1 LAKTNRGFES
11 HPFRHVN
18 RIPNQSAAEPG
29 KTFIAA
35 VAVLFFVISTWVSYA
50 RWANFECRTFDLAY
64 YAQGIWQFL
73 HGRFAVS
80 VIGVPLLGNH
90 VEPIV
95 FLFAPLIAVFRHP
108 MLFVAVQ
115 NAALATMGPVG
126 FSIARRLGLDGKS
139 SALAASALLLA
150 PAAGYIA
157 LHEFH
162 PEALSAPLLLLM
174 LQARLTRKLGKH
186 WLWFIAVLAC
196 KENMALLLIAYC
208 AIHCVAER
216 KLSLAELRAW
226 FLWPMAVAILW
237 FIICAEIITPAL
249 NSGNVDYIAL
259 YDRLGASPIE
269 ILRNAIAHPQLIAN
283 ALVQSLTHGNLVWA
297 LLLPFLGLPL
307 LRPRWLI
314 VAAPILLQH
323 LLSWRASEWTIYFHY
338 AAPLLPLFWIAYA
351 EVVASS
357 NLWKRASES
366 IPRALFGTVIIAC
379 VAAQI
384 FWGPAAAIGST
395 TADWFAKA
403 SDRARKNAFIANI
416 SPQASVVA
424 PFPYLSHLAMR
435 EKLYSLH
442 HILKGLKT
450 LSHQVY
456 EQPPPTDFV
465 LIDYLDSA
473 TFDAASGYYHPTM
486 KTADGRI
493 VPSSDRLLYDFL
505 RRTSWVV
512 NSLDELVLFRKGER
526 TGPAQAAS
534 PQSVFEI
541 ATHTQLISITKS
553 AGVLSNHDSVEI
565 RLDWRFQ
572 GEREVFPWM
581 LLRLTRRGGESA
593 AFMTKG
599 LCAPEAGDGP
609 CEENWRITSV
619 DGLASG
625 DYSAEAIF
633 VDNSKRAWSEATGQN
648 NSASTLLSRAIP
660 LGDLKVVRDPN

>member
-1 LAKTNRGFES
+1 
-11 HPFRHVN
+11 VN
-18 RIPNQSAAEPG
+18 KIPHQSAAESG
-29 KTFIAA
+29 KRFVA
-35 VAVLFFVISTWVSYA
+35 VAAVLFFVISTWVSYA
-50 RWANFECRTFDLAY
+50 HWANFECRTFDLANY
-64 YAQGIWQFL
+64 VQGIWQLL

-95 FLFAPLIAVFRHP
+95 FLFAPLFAVFRHP

-126 FSIARRLGLDGKS
+126 YSIARRLGLDGKS
-139 SALAASALLLA
+139 SALAATALLLA

-162 PEALSAPLLLLM
+162 PEALSAPFLLLM
-174 LQARLTRKLGKH
+174 LHARLARKLGKH

-208 AIHCVAER
+208 AVHCVAER
-216 KLSLAELRAW
+216 KRGLAELRAW
-226 FLWPMAVAILW
+226 FLWPMTVAILW
-237 FIICAEIITPAL
+237 FVICAKIISPAL

-259 YDRLGASPIE
+259 YDHLGASPSD
-269 ILRNAIAHPQLIAN
+269 ILRNAITHPQLMAN

-297 LLLPFLGLPL
+297 LLFPFLCLPL

-314 VAAPILLQH
+314 VAVPILLQH

-338 AAPLLPLFWIAYA
+338 SAPLLPLFWVAFA
-351 EVVASS
+351 EAVASS
-357 NLWKRASES
+357 NLWKRVSES
-366 IPRALFGTVIIAC
+366 IPRALPAAVIVAC
-379 VAAQI
+379 VVAQI
-384 FWGPAAAIGST
+384 FLGPAAAIGST

-456 EQPPPTDFV
+456 EQPQPTDFV

-493 VPSSDRLLYDFL
+493 VPSSDRLLHDFL

-512 NSLDELVLFRKGER
+512 NSSDELALFRKAER
-526 TGPAQAAS
+526 TEASQAAN
-534 PQSVFEI
+534 PPPVFEI
-541 ATHTQLISITKS
+541 ATDTQLISITKS
-553 AGVLSNHDSVEI
+553 VGVLSNHDSIEI

-581 LLRLTRRGGESA
+581 LLRLTRRGGGSVD
-593 AFMTKG
+593 FVTKG

-609 CEENWRITSV
+609 WEETWRITSIN
-619 DGLASG
+619 GLAPG
-625 DYSAEAIF
+625 DYSMEAIF

-648 NSASTLLSRAIP
+648 NSVSTLLSKPVP
-660 LGDLKVVRDPN
+660 LGDLKVVHDQN

>member
-1 LAKTNRGFES
+1 
-11 HPFRHVN
+11 VN
-18 RIPNQSAAEPG
+18 KIPNQSAVEPG
-29 KTFIAA
+29 KAFVAA
-35 VAVLFFVISTWVSYA
+35 FAVLFFVISTWVSYA
-50 RWANFECRTFDLAY
+50 HWANFECRTFDLAF
-64 YAQGIWQFL
+64 YAQGIWQLL

-95 FLFAPLIAVFRHP
+95 FLFAPFFAVFRHP

-115 NAALATMGPVG
+115 NAALATMGSVG
-126 FSIARRLGLDGKS
+126 YNIARRLGLDGKS
-139 SALAASALLLA
+139 SALAASALLLV
-150 PAAGYIA
+150 PAAGYVA

-174 LQARLTRKLGKH
+174 LQARLARKLGKH

-196 KENMALLLIAYC
+196 KENMALLLAAYC
-208 AIHCVAER
+208 AVHLIVER
-216 KLSLAELRAW
+216 KRGWAELRAW
-226 FLWPMAVAILW
+226 YLWPMTVAILW
-237 FIICAEIITPAL
+237 FVICAKIITPAL
-249 NSGNVDYIAL
+249 NSGNVDYLAL
-259 YDRLGASPIE
+259 YDRLGASPVD
-269 ILRNAIAHPQLIAN
+269 ILRNAIVHPQLIAS

-338 AAPLLPLFWIAYA
+338 AAPLLPLFWIAFA
-351 EVVASS
+351 EAIASF
-357 NLWKRASES
+357 NRWKRISES
-366 IPRALFGTVIIAC
+366 IPRPLAAAVIVAC
-379 VAAQI
+379 VVAQI
-384 FWGPAAAIGST
+384 FWGPAAAVGST

-486 KTADGRI
+486 KTLDGRI
-493 VPSSDRLLYDFL
+493 VPSSDRLLHDFL
-505 RRTSWVV
+505 RRNSWVV
-512 NSLDELVLFRKGER
+512 NSSDELVLFRKGER
-526 TGPAQAAS
+526 TGPSQVAS
-534 PQSVFEI
+534 PPPIFEM
-541 ATHTQLISITKS
+541 ATGTQLISITKS
-553 AGVLSNHDSVEI
+553 AGVLSNHDSIEI

-581 LLRLTRRGGESA
+581 LLRLTRRGSGSVD
-593 AFMTKG
+593 FMTKG
-599 LCAPEAGDGP
+599 LCAPEAEDEP
-609 CEENWRITSV
+609 CEEKWRITSV
-619 DGLASG
+619 DGLVPG

-648 NSASTLLSRAIP
+648 NSASTLLSKPVP
-660 LGDLKVVRDPN
+660 LGDLKIVRDPN

>member
-1 LAKTNRGFES
+1 
-11 HPFRHVN
+11 VN
-18 RIPNQSAAEPG
+18 KIPHQSAAESG
-29 KTFIAA
+29 KRFVA
-35 VAVLFFVISTWVSYA
+35 VAAILFFAISTWVSYA
-50 RWANFECRTFDLAY
+50 RWANFEYRTFDLAFY
-64 YAQGIWQFL
+64 TQGIWQFL

-95 FLFAPLIAVFRHP
+95 FLFAPLFVVFRHP
-108 MLFVAVQ
+108 MLFVVLQ

-126 FSIARRLGLDGKS
+126 YSMARRLGLDGKS
-139 SALAASALLLA
+139 SALAAGALLLA

-174 LQARLTRKLGKH
+174 LQARLARKLGKH

-208 AIHCVAER
+208 TVHAIVER
-216 KLSLAELRAW
+216 KRGWGELRVW
-226 FLWPMAVAILW
+226 YLWPMTVAILW
-237 FIICAEIITPAL
+237 FVICTKIISPAL
-249 NSGNVDYIAL
+249 NSGNVDYLAL
-259 YDRLGASPIE
+259 YDRLGASFVD
-269 ILRNAIAHPQLIAN
+269 ILRNAMAHPQLIAN
-283 ALVQSLTHGNLVWA
+283 ALIQSLTHGNLVWA

-314 VAAPILLQH
+314 VAAPIFLQH

-338 AAPLLPLFWIAYA
+338 AAPLLPLFWIAFVEA
-351 EVVASS
+351 VASS
-357 NLWKRASES
+357 NRWKLVSES
-366 IPRALFGTVIIAC
+366 IPRALPATVMVAC
-379 VAAQI
+379 VIAQI

-403 SDRARKNAFIANI
+403 SDRARKTAFIANI
-416 SPQASVVA
+416 SPQASLVA

-450 LSHQVY
+450 LSHQAY

-486 KTADGRI
+486 KTAEGHI
-493 VPSSDRLLYDFL
+493 VPSSDRLLHDFL
-505 RRTSWVV
+505 KRTSWVG
-512 NSLDELVLFRKGER
+512 NSSDELVLFRKGER
-526 TGPAQAAS
+526 TEASQAAN
-534 PQSVFEI
+534 PPTVFEI
-541 ATHTQLISITKS
+541 ATDTQLISITKS
-553 AGVLSNHDSVEI
+553 AGVLSNHDSIEI

-572 GEREVFPWM
+572 GEREIFPWM
-581 LLRLTRRGGESA
+581 LLRLTRHGGEHV
-593 AFMTKG
+593 AFITKG
-599 LCAPEAGDGP
+599 LCAPEAGEGFY
-609 CEENWRITSV
+609 EETWRITSV
-619 DGLASG
+619 DGLAAG

-633 VDNSKRAWSEATGQN
+633 MDNSQRAWSEATGQN
-648 NSASTLLSRAIP
+648 NSASPLLSKPVP
-660 LGDLKVVRDPN
+660 LGDLKVGRDQN